1 MIMIDNDDGVDY
13 DDDVDYNNKMSL
25 TKVSIS

>member
-13 DDDVDYNNKMSL
+13 DDDVDYNNKISL